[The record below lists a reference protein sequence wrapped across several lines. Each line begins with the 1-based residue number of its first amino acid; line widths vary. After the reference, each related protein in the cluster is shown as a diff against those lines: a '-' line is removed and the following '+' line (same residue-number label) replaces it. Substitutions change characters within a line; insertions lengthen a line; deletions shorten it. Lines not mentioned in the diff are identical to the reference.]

1 MLRQT
6 QTQKQGLRIAP
17 THIQM
22 LNLLHLSSD
31 ELLQQIQKELEEN
44 PALEDGPQNPEDA
57 EPATATDEFEAEDAY
72 DDAPETEELY
82 DYDSLVDDDIP
93 SYKTQSNNYSDQDD
107 YVRPIAQLRSFRDDC
122 KDQIH
127 CLPLSERQRQIA
139 EFMLDSIDDDGYL
152 RYGSEDLADD
162 ISFSLNSFIDVNE
175 IEEIRRLIQRL
186 DPPGIGA
193 RDLQECLLMQLA
205 QKETT
210 ETVLL
215 ACTIVEDY
223 MHEIE
228 TGNYDRIARLMGLE
242 HDRMQ
247 EVLRLIVSL
256 QPKPVYSDTSSS
268 AMNEY
273 IVPDFILQYESGS
286 IRVILNSKNAPELR
300 LSRTMLD
307 IAQGKAKTDKST
319 YQFVKNKVDS
329 AKWFI
334 DAIQQR
340 ENTMLNTMNAILRLQ
355 YDYFQTGEIT
365 ALKPMILKDVADMIG
380 MDISTISRVTST
392 RYVQTPFGIIP
403 LKQLFT
409 ERTTRE
415 DGEEVSTMEV
425 KELIAS
431 IIEDEDKN
439 HTLSD
444 KEIVDLLHRRG
455 YSIARRTV
463 VKYRDQLNIPSAKL
477 RKWTETANKNK
488 LRI

>member
-31 ELLQQIQKELEEN
+31 ELIQQIQKELEEN
-44 PALEDGPQNPEDA
+44 PALEEGVTASEEPEIEA
-57 EPATATDEFEAEDAY
+57 VTDDFGSEDSFDEA
-72 DDAPETEELY
+72 PTTEELY
-82 DYDSLVDDDIP
+82 DWDSLADDDMP
-93 SYKTQSNNYSDQDD
+93 NYKTQVNNYTDQED
-107 YVRPIAQLRSFRDDC
+107 YSRPIAQTKSFREEL

-127 CLPLSERQRQIA
+127 YLPLNERQRQIA
-139 EFMLDSIDDDGYL
+139 EFILDSIDDDGYL
-152 RYGSEDLADD
+152 RYSSEDLADD
-162 ISFSLNSFIDVNE
+162 ISFSTNSFINEEE
-175 IEEIRRLIQRL
+175 IESIRKLIQHL

-193 RDLQECLLMQLA
+193 RDLQECLLLQLSRR
-205 QKETT
+205 ETD
-210 ETVLL
+210 ENVLL
-215 ACTIVEDY
+215 ACTMVEEY

-228 TGNYDRIARLMGLE
+228 TGNYDRIVRLLGLE
-242 HDRMQ
+242 DERMQ
-247 EVLRLIVSL
+247 EVLKLLSSL
-256 QPKPVYSDTSSS
+256 QPKPVYSDASS
-268 AMNEY
+268 AAVNEY
-273 IVPDFILQYESGS
+273 IIPDFILHYENGA

-300 LSRTMLD
+300 LSRSMLD
-307 IAQGKAKTDKST
+307 IAQGKAKADKST

-329 AKWFI
+329 ARWFI

-340 ENTMLNTMNAILRLQ
+340 ENTMLSTMNAILQLQ
-355 YDYFQTGEIT
+355 YDYFLTGEIVS
-365 ALKPMILKDVADMIG
+365 LKPMILKDIADMIG

-409 ERTTRE
+409 EKTIRE

-425 KELIAS
+425 KELIAD
-431 IIEDEDKN
+431 IIDNEDKN

-444 KEIVDLLHRRG
+444 KEIVDLLQSRG

-477 RKWTETANKNK
+477 RKWTDSGKAKM
-488 LRI
+488 RI

>member
-22 LNLLHLSSD
+22 LNLLHLSTD

-44 PALEDGPQNPEDA
+44 PALEEGAN
-57 EPATATDEFEAEDAY
+57 ATEETESNTDEFDVEDNYEEA
-72 DDAPETEELY
+72 PVTEELY
-82 DYDSLVDDDIP
+82 DWESLVDDDMP
-93 SYKTQSNNYSDQDD
+93 NYKTQVNNYNDQEE
-107 YVRPIAQLRSFRDDC
+107 YSRPIIQAKSFREEL

-127 CLPLSERQRQIA
+127 YLPLTDRQRQVA
-139 EFMLDSIDDDGYL
+139 EFILDSIDDDGYL
-152 RYGSEDLADD
+152 RYSAEDLADD
-162 ISFSLNSFIDVNE
+162 ISFSMNAFIDEEE
-175 IEEIRRLIQRL
+175 IENTRKLIQHL

-193 RDLQECLLMQLA
+193 RDLQECLLLQLYRR
-205 QKETT
+205 EST
-210 ETVLL
+210 ENVLL
-215 ACTIVEDY
+215 ACTIIEDY

-228 TGNYDRIARLMGLE
+228 TGNYDRIVRLLGLE
-242 HDRMQ
+242 YGRMQ
-247 EVLRLIVSL
+247 EVLKLITSL
-256 QPKPVYSDTSSS
+256 QPKPVYSDATNV
-268 AMNEY
+268 AVNEY
-273 IVPDFILQYESGS
+273 IIPDFILQHESGN

-300 LSRTMLD
+300 LSRAMLD

-319 YQFVKNKVDS
+319 YHFVKNKVDS
-329 AKWFI
+329 ARWFI

-340 ENTMLNTMNAILRLQ
+340 ENTMLSTMNAILQLQ
-355 YDYFQTGEIT
+355 YEYFLTGEIVS
-365 ALKPMILKDVADMIG
+365 LKPMILKDIADMIG

-409 ERTTRE
+409 EKTVRE

-425 KELIAS
+425 KELIAD
-431 IIEDEDKN
+431 IIENEDKN

-444 KEIVDLLHRRG
+444 KEIVDLLQSRG
-455 YSIARRTV
+455 YNIARRTV

-477 RKWTETANKNK
+477 RKWTDSGKTRM
-488 LRI
+488 RI

>member
-1 MLRQT
+1 MLKQT
-6 QTQKQGLRIAP
+6 QVQKQGLRIAP

-22 LNLLHLSSD
+22 LNLLHLSTD
-31 ELLQQIQKELEEN
+31 ELVQQIQKELEEN
-44 PALEDGPQNPEDA
+44 PALEEGATVA
-57 EPATATDEFEAEDAY
+57 EETESDVVTDEFETDDMYEDT
-72 DDAPETEELY
+72 PVTEELY
-82 DYDSLVDDDIP
+82 DWDSLVEDDLP
-93 SYKTQSNNYSDQDD
+93 NYKTQVNNYTDQEE
-107 YVRPIAQLRSFRDDC
+107 YSRPIPQAKSFREEL

-127 CLPLSERQRQIA
+127 FLPLTERQQQIA
-139 EFMLDSIDDDGYL
+139 EFILDSIDDDGYL
-152 RYGSEDLADD
+152 RYSSEDLADD
-162 ISFSLNSFIDVNE
+162 ISFSLNVFINEEE
-175 IEEIRRLIQRL
+175 IESIRKLIQHL

-193 RDLQECLLMQLA
+193 RDLQECLLLQLSRR
-205 QKETT
+205 ETD
-210 ETVLL
+210 ENVLL

-228 TGNYDRIARLMGLE
+228 TGNYDRIVRLLGLDYE
-242 HDRMQ
+242 RMQ
-247 EVLRLIVSL
+247 EVLKLISSL
-256 QPKPVYSDTSSS
+256 QPKPIYSDAATASV
-268 AMNEY
+268 NEY
-273 IVPDFILQYESGS
+273 IVPDFILQYENGS

-300 LSRTMLD
+300 LSRAMLD

-329 AKWFI
+329 ARWFI

-340 ENTMLNTMNAILRLQ
+340 ENTMLSTMNAILQLQ
-355 YDYFQTGEIT
+355 YDYFVSGEIVD
-365 ALKPMILKDVADMIG
+365 LKPMILKDIADMIG

-409 ERTTRE
+409 EKTIRE

-425 KELIAS
+425 KEMIAD
-431 IIEDEDKN
+431 IIENEDKN

-444 KEIVDLLHRRG
+444 KEIVDLLVSRG

-477 RKWTETANKNK
+477 RKWTDVGKHK